1 MRVTGSTVV
10 VERTFFLM
18 KSRAMAD
25 LCQYT
30 LVSFTM
36 MKETAVIMISG
47 CVSES
52 SDEWVIT
59 THEMAGSILMKQ
71 DIIAVKH
78 RAVHQWTYQSQCQ
91 SWQETGLLC
100 DCGTSAKRDAPYCLI

>member
-18 KSRAMAD
+18 KSRAMAT

-36 MKETAVIMISG
+36 MEETAIILTSG

-52 SDEWVIT
+52 SDEFVIT
-59 THEMAGSILMKQ
+59 THEMITGSILM
-71 DIIAVKH
+71 
-78 RAVHQWTYQSQCQ
+78 
-91 SWQETGLLC
+91 
-100 DCGTSAKRDAPYCLI
+100 

>member
-10 VERTFFLM
+10 VEHTFFLM
-18 KSRAMAD
+18 KSRAMAA

-36 MKETAVIMISG
+36 MEETAIEMTSG

-52 SDEWVIT
+52 SDEWVTVTYEI
-59 THEMAGSILMKQ
+59 AGS
-71 DIIAVKH
+71 
-78 RAVHQWTYQSQCQ
+78 
-91 SWQETGLLC
+91 E
-100 DCGTSAKRDAPYCLI
+100 LI

>member
-1 MRVTGSTVV
+1 MRVTGLTVV

-36 MKETAVIMISG
+36 MEETAVIMISG

-59 THEMAGSILMKQ
+59 THEMMAGSILMKQ
-71 DIIAVKH
+71 DKIAVKH
-78 RAVHQWTYQSQCQ
+78 RAVNQWTYESQCK

-100 DCGTSAKRDAPYCLI
+100 DCGTSAK

>member
-10 VERTFFLM
+10 VEHTFFLM
-18 KSRAMAD
+18 KSRAMAT

-36 MKETAVIMISG
+36 MEETAIIMISG

-52 SDEWVIT
+52 SEKWVIT
-59 THEMAGSILMKQ
+59 THEMITGSILM
-71 DIIAVKH
+71 
-78 RAVHQWTYQSQCQ
+78 
-91 SWQETGLLC
+91 
-100 DCGTSAKRDAPYCLI
+100 